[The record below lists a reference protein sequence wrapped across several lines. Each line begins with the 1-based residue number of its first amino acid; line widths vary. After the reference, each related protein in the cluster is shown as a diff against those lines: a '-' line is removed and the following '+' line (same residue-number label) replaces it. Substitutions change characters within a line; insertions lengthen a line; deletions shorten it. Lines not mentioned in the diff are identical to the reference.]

1 MRVEPATTADVD
13 AVVDAWVALAG
24 TQREHG
30 SHIGASSNRETVR
43 PLLSHHVVAGSVL
56 VARAEESGDVGGGE
70 RGILGFTNFG
80 IEEGALDADAVRGI
94 VYNLYVVAEARGEGV
109 GSALL
114 DAAEDALIE
123 RGADVLAIEALWANE
138 DARRL
143 YEERGYEPH
152 RVQFEREVE
161 GDGEPKTGENDTNS
175 RGGT

>member
-1 MRVEPATTADVD
+1 MRIEPATGNDVD
-13 AVVDAWVALAG
+13 ALVELWVALAE

-30 SHIGASSNRETVR
+30 SHIGASSNREKVR

-56 VARAEESGDVGGGE
+56 VARGDGGE
-70 RGILGFTNFG
+70 VRGFTNFG
-80 IEEGALDADAVRGI
+80 IEEGALDADAERGI
-94 VYNLYVVAEARGEGV
+94 VHNLYVVPEARGEGI

-114 DAAEDALIE
+114 DAAEEALIE
-123 RGADVLAIEALWANE
+123 MGADVLAIEALWDNG

-152 RVQFEREVE
+152 RVQFEREVD
-161 GDGEPKTGENDTNS
+161 GDERSKIGENDTNS

>member
-1 MRVEPATTADVD
+1 MRIEPATTDDVD
-13 AVVDAWVALAG
+13 ALVEQRVALAE

-43 PLLSHHVVAGSVL
+43 PLLAHHVVAGSVL
-56 VARAEESGDVGGGE
+56 VARAEAGGDVEGSE
-70 RGILGFTNFG
+70 PGILGFTNFG
-80 IEEGALDADAVRGI
+80 VEEGALDADATRGI
-94 VYNLYVVAEARGEGV
+94 VYNLYVVPEARGEGI

-114 DAAEDALIE
+114 EAAEEALVE
-123 RGADVLAIEALWANE
+123 MGADVLAIEALWGNE

>member
-1 MRVEPATTADVD
+1 MRIEPATGDDVD
-13 AVVDAWVALAG
+13 ALVEQWVALAE

-152 RVQFEREVE
+152 RVQFERAVGGGEHSE
-161 GDGEPKTGENDTNS
+161 GGKSDTNTKD
-175 RGGT
+175 GA